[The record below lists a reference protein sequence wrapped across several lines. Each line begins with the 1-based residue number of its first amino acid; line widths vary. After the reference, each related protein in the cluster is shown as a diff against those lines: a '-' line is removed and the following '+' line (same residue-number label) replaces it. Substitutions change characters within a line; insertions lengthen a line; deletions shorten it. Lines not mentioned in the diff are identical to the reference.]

1 MFAITSGHKTDLQ
14 KIMYLKEKEKKRY
27 ISPHY
32 IPQKYKN
39 TPPNKKVLC

>member
-27 ISPHY
+27 INPHY
-32 IPQKYKN
+32 IPQE
-39 TPPNKKVLC
+39 NKTLPHQKVLC